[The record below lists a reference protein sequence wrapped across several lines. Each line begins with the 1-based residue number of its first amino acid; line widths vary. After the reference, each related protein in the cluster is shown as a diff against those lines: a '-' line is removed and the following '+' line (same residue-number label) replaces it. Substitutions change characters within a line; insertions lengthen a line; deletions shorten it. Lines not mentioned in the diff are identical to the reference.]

1 MPGLA
6 RLQWSQAPA
15 SARGAARQISF
26 IHFWAPSPS
35 FFLNLNSILYPS
47 TNIHLGTVTVHCR
60 SILYYFRSFI
70 SLHIRVYCR
79 RCASDTTLH
88 CYKALIF
95 WDPGPALPS
104 IALFVTLPYS
114 VLGPP
119 CPVLGA
125 MRRQNRSCDQC
136 RKAKRA
142 CDAPSLWDIQRNSER
157 LRNGADGASGASL
170 AEEHLGEFVS
180 SSLLRLTTL
189 LPLIASFST
198 VDAANL
204 GADEIS

>member
-1 MPGLA
+1 
-6 RLQWSQAPA
+6 
-15 SARGAARQISF
+15 
-26 IHFWAPSPS
+26 
-35 FFLNLNSILYPS
+35 
-47 TNIHLGTVTVHCR
+47 
-60 SILYYFRSFI
+60 
-70 SLHIRVYCR
+70 
-79 RCASDTTLH
+79 
-88 CYKALIF
+88 
-95 WDPGPALPS
+95 
-104 IALFVTLPYS
+104 
-114 VLGPP
+114 
-119 CPVLGA
+119 

-189 LPLIASFST
+189 LPLIASFSA

-204 GADEIS
+204 GADETS